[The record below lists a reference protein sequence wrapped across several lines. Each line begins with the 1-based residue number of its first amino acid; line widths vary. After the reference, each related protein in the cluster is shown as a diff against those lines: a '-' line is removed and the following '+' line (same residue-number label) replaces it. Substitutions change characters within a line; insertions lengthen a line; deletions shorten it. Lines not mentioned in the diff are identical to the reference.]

1 MPYIVEVLTKVS
13 TARNT
18 KWVLLTHHTQRQPA
32 IAAASYEAAKKTY
45 VRARLRLGNGR
56 ILADS
61 ARSCIRQERSIRWPS
76 RCPEN
81 K

>member
-1 MPYIVEVLTKVS
+1 VPYIVEVLTKVS
-13 TARNT
+13 TARTT
-18 KWVLLTHHTQRQPA
+18 KWVHFTHHAQRQPA

-61 ARSCIRQERSIRWPS
+61 ARPCIRQERSIRWPS